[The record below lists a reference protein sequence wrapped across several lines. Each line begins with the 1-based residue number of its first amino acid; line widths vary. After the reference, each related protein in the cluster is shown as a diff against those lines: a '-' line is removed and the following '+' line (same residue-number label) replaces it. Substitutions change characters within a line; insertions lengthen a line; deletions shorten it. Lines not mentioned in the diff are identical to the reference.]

1 MEPVTQGAPPG
12 VGESVDLEV
21 ERLSFGAD
29 AIARY
34 DGLTVFL
41 PDAAPGDR
49 VRARVTEVRPRF
61 ARAVVTDV
69 LEPSSERVA
78 YDCPVA
84 DVCGGCQWQHVS
96 SAGQLAAK
104 ERAVRDA
111 LERIGGWDSPD
122 VRPILPSP
130 RQWRYRNKARYGVA
144 YADGA
149 VRAGY
154 NARRTHELVP
164 ISTCPLN
171 MEGVDRALAGA
182 VRALGD
188 GSSYADLANSV
199 TALVA
204 RESAGTGEIA
214 LRLVMSRNVRAREFA
229 EELASELACEFAG
242 LAGVTVVSSRRG
254 ASGRDRTVWGGESVT
269 EHVGPWRYHVSAAS
283 FFQVNPYA
291 TPTLVD
297 LVTDGAGLGGGET
310 GDVDVVDAYGG
321 AGLFSVALARQA
333 GSVALVERD
342 RSAVSDARRSLSESG
357 MDNVT
362 VHERPVEGIADL
374 GLRADVIVC
383 DPPRQGAGREAIDAM
398 ETLSAGRFV
407 YVACDPA
414 TLARDSAMLRKH
426 GWDLVAAQPLDM
438 FPQTYHVE
446 TVALFERR

>member
-1 MEPVTQGAPPG
+1 MEPVTQGVPPG
-12 VGESVDLEV
+12 VGEFVELAV

-34 DGLTVFL
+34 DGLTVFV

-49 VRARVTEVRPRF
+49 VRARIVEVRPRF

-69 LEPSSERVA
+69 LEPSPERVA
-78 YDCPVA
+78 HECPVA
-84 DVCGGCQWQHVS
+84 DVCGGCQWQHIAY
-96 SAGQLAAK
+96 AGQLAAK

-111 LERIGGWDSPD
+111 LERIGGWDTPN
-122 VRPILPSP
+122 VRPILPGP

-144 YADGA
+144 YADGTA
-149 VRAGY
+149 VAGY

-182 VRALGD
+182 VRVLGD
-188 GSSYADLANSV
+188 GSSYADLAKSV

-204 RESAGTGEIA
+204 RESAGTGGIV

-242 LAGVTVVSSRRG
+242 LTGVTVAASRRG
-254 ASGRDRTVWGGESVT
+254 ASGRDKTVWGSESVT

-297 LVTDGAGLGGGET
+297 LVTDAAGLGGGET

-333 GSVALVERD
+333 GSVALVESD

-357 MDNVT
+357 IDNAT
-362 VHERPVEGIADL
+362 VHERPVEGIAAL
-374 GLRADVIVC
+374 GLRAEVVVC
-383 DPPRQGAGREAIDAM
+383 DPPRQGAGPEAIAAM
-398 ETLSAGRFV
+398 ETLSASRIV

-414 TLARDSAMLRKH
+414 TLARDSATLREH
-426 GWDLVAAQPLDM
+426 GWALVSAQPLDM